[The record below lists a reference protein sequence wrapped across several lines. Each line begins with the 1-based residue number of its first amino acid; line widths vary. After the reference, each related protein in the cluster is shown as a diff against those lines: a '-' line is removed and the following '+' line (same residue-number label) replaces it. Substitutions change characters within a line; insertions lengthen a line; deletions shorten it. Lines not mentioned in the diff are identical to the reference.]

1 MDNNNQFGSFGSTD
15 PEGMAA
21 IRDAM
26 ARRGIGVPTPAL
38 EQQSA
43 SGATQ
48 PGVPPEVN
56 PVAGVMSGQAPA
68 PQTSDFAPETAGV
81 QAAQSLEAEII
92 LKAMAERLKSDSK
105 IRETQSGIV

>member
-1 MDNNNQFGSFGSTD
+1 MDENNQFGSFGSTD

-26 ARRGIGVPTPAL
+26 ARRGIGVGTPAL

-43 SGATQ
+43 SSATQ

-56 PVAGVMSGQAPA
+56 PVAGVMPAQA
-68 PQTSDFAPETAGV
+68 PQTSDFAPEMAGV
-81 QAAQSLEAEII
+81 QAAQSVEAEII
-92 LKAMAERLKSDSK
+92 LKAMADRLRSDSK
-105 IRETQSGIV
+105 IRESQTGLV